1 MGTLYVVATPIGNLE
16 DMSLRALRVLR
27 EVRLIAAEDTRHTRK
42 LLAHY
47 QIATRTISYHE
58 HSALVRTAEI
68 LRVLVEGDVALVSDA
83 GTPGVSDPGQP
94 LVVAALRAGHQVV
107 PVPGPSA
114 AIAALVASG
123 LPTDQFTFLGFLPR
137 RSTERRA
144 ALTKVRPL
152 EHTLILYEA
161 PHRLLACLDDAL
173 AVLGDRQAAAAREL
187 TKVHEEVLRGSLSA
201 LRTQCAAG
209 AGPRGEYTLVV
220 EGASAGAIAA
230 PNEPDRERAR
240 VRLAA
245 LLAAGWRT
253 RDAANV
259 VASELGMSR
268 RDAYRLALEV
278 AARNQL

>member
-27 EVRLIAAEDTRHTRK
+27 EARLIAAEDTRHTRK
-42 LLAHY
+42 LLTHY

-58 HSALVRTAEI
+58 HSAPVRTAEI
-68 LRVLVEGDVALVSDA
+68 LSALVEGDVALVSDA
-83 GTPGVSDPGQP
+83 GTPAVSDPGQA
-94 LVVAALRAGHQVV
+94 LVVAALQAGHQVV

-144 ALTKVRPL
+144 ALAKVRPL

-173 AVLGDRQAAAAREL
+173 AVLGDRQAAVAREL

-220 EGASAGAIAA
+220 EGASAGATAA
-230 PNEPDRERAR
+230 PDEPDWERAR
-240 VRLAA
+240 ARLAA

-259 VASELGMSR
+259 VASELGLSR

-278 AARNQL
+278 AAQGQL